1 MKNDETSVFALTTEV
16 LVKSKIVI
24 ISGAGISVAAGFPTF
39 VDAKTGR
46 YKASTKNIFDANV
59 STLNALTQV
68 TSQFIELNEK
78 AKGRFPPKN

>member
-46 YKASTKNIFDANV
+46 YKASTKNDFDANV
-59 STLNALTQV
+59 VILTTLA
-68 TSQFIELNEK
+68 SI
-78 AKGRFPPKN
+78 